1 MRRASRQA
9 WCEAPRPRPQPHN
22 QGVGG
27 WGVAPLA
34 RSTPT
39 LPTRAQ
45 RAVGKDTPKNI
56 KTQSIK
62 NGVGKLDCY
71 PMSIILR

>member
-1 MRRASRQA
+1 MRHAEGVHQHGAKPLAHSFTLA
-9 WCEAPRPRPQPHN
+9 

-39 LPTRAQ
+39 LHTCAQ
-45 RAVGKDTPKNI
+45 RNVGKGTPKKI
-56 KTQSIK
+56 SSLLQSTT
-62 NGVGKLDCY
+62 
-71 PMSIILR
+71 SQ

>member
-1 MRRASRQA
+1 MRHAEGVRQHGA
-9 WCEAPRPRPQPHN
+9 KPLAHAHN

-39 LPTRAQ
+39 LWA
-45 RAVGKDTPKNI
+45 
-56 KTQSIK
+56 
-62 NGVGKLDCY
+62 
-71 PMSIILR
+71 

>member
-1 MRRASRQA
+1 MRHAEGVRQHGA
-9 WCEAPRPRPQPHN
+9 KPSPTLFTLA

-27 WGVAPLA
+27 WGAAPSA

-45 RAVGKDTPKNI
+45 RDVGKDTPKKHLN
-56 KTQSIK
+56 
-62 NGVGKLDCY
+62 
-71 PMSIILR
+71 

>member
-1 MRRASRQA
+1 MRHAEGVRQHGA
-9 WCEAPRPRPQPHN
+9 KPLAHTFTPT

-27 WGVAPLA
+27 WGVAPSA

-45 RAVGKDTPKNI
+45 RNVGKDTPKKI
-56 KTQSIK
+56 KT
-62 NGVGKLDCY
+62 
-71 PMSIILR
+71 

>member
-1 MRRASRQA
+1 MRHAEGVLQHGAKPLAHSFTLA
-9 WCEAPRPRPQPHN
+9 

-39 LPTRAQ
+39 LPA
-45 RAVGKDTPKNI
+45 
-56 KTQSIK
+56 
-62 NGVGKLDCY
+62 
-71 PMSIILR
+71 

>member
-1 MRRASRQA
+1 MREACGGRAIAR
-9 WCEAPRPRPQPHN
+9 CEALAHALTLA

-39 LPTRAQ
+39 LPTQAQ
-45 RAVGKDTPKNI
+45 RDVGKDTPK
-56 KTQSIK
+56 K
-62 NGVGKLDCY
+62 
-71 PMSIILR
+71 

>member
-1 MRRASRQA
+1 MQDILREACEGQA
-9 WCEAPRPRPQPHN
+9 VRLGAKPLAHALKTLV

-39 LPTRAQ
+39 LWA
-45 RAVGKDTPKNI
+45 
-56 KTQSIK
+56 
-62 NGVGKLDCY
+62 
-71 PMSIILR
+71 